1 MKTKEQIIELREQCV
16 NDIEKCREW
25 VSIAKAANDV
35 DLVQEYEKMYAI
47 NIHKCNLLIDI
58 LNG

>member
-1 MKTKEQIIELREQCV
+1 MKTKEQIIEIREQCV
-16 NDIEKCREW
+16 KNIEKYREW

-35 DLVQEYEKMYAI
+35 DLAQGYEEMYTI
-47 NIHKCNLLIDI
+47 NVHKYNLLIDI